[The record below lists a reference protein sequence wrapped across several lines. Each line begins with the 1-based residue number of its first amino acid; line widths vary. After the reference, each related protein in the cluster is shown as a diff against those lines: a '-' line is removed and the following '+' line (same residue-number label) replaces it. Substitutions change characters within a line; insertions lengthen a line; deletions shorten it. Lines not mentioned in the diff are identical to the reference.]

1 MRYLELH
8 IHTCG
13 ALIFAMGDAGMK
25 DLAFLVHRGRLAQL
39 RKLLIAGNYD
49 VSDRGIDALLSR
61 DE

>member
-1 MRYLELH
+1 
-8 IHTCG
+8 
-13 ALIFAMGDAGMK
+13 MGDAGMK